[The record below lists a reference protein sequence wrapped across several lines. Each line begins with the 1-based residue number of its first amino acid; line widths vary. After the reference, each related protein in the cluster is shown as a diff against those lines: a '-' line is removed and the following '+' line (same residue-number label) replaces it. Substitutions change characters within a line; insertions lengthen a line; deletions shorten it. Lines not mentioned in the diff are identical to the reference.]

1 MLWLAACREVK
12 LVILTMNM
20 LQIDSRCFTAA
31 AAAAIVVVVEDAAEE
46 ATAIAIVDGRRG
58 TLRNPRCLKQ
68 TLALRLMRKR
78 RPPPN
83 DATIGV

>member
-20 LQIDSRCFTAA
+20 LQIDSRCFT

-83 DATIGV
+83 DATMGV